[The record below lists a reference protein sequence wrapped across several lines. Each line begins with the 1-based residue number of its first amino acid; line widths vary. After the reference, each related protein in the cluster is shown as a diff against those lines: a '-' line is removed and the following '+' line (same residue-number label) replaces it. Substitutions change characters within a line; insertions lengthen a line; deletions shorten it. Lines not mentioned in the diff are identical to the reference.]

1 MKFTWDEVKRQENL
15 RKHGVDFADAVGALL
30 DPASISSE
38 DPDSVYEARDI
49 TLGMSFV
56 GRLLLVVWAE
66 RDADTIRI
74 ISARRASPG
83 EARHYKE
90 D

>member
-1 MKFTWDEVKRQENL
+1 
-15 RKHGVDFADAVGALL
+15 VDFADAVGALL
-30 DPASISSE
+30 DPASVRSE
-38 DPDSVYEARDI
+38 DPDSVHEARYI

-74 ISARRASPG
+74 ISARRAGPG
-83 EARHYKE
+83 EARHYNE